1 MKKIELEIVALS
13 HSVTQTHSYA
23 VVLGEV
29 NGLRRLP
36 IVIGGFEAQA
46 IAVALERMQPSRPLT
61 HDLFANFMTTFNIEL
76 IEVIIYKLEEGIFF
90 SRLVCKNEEEIIEID
105 SRTSD
110 ALALAVRANC
120 HIYTYENILETAGL
134 YLDQSEAAPG
144 ESTEAEPEK
153 KTTVKTTSTGGNS
166 DLKDLNLEELNTLLQ
181 QVLEQ
186 EDYVRA
192 ITIRDEINSRKNK

>member
-13 HSVTQTHSYA
+13 HSITQTHSYA

-61 HDLFANFMTTFNIEL
+61 HDLMKNFMLAFNIEL
-76 IEVIIYKLEEGIFF
+76 HEIIINDLQEGIFY
-90 SRLVCKNEEEIIEID
+90 SKLVCSTEHDTVEID

-110 ALALAVRANC
+110 AVALAVRFGC
-120 HIYTYENILETAGL
+120 PIYTFDNILDSAGIL
-134 YLDQSEAAPG
+134 MEEDD
-144 ESTEAEPEK
+144 K
-153 KTTVKTTSTGGNS
+153 KKKVVVSHSDTNS
-166 DLKDLNLEELNTLLQ
+166 DDLKSLSVAELESLLKE
-181 QVLEQ
+181 VLEQ
-186 EDYVRA
+186 EDYIKA
-192 ITIRDEINSRKNK
+192 ASIRDEMKTRKRG

>member
-13 HSVTQTHSYA
+13 HSITQTHSYA

-61 HDLFANFMTTFNIEL
+61 HDLMKNFMLAFNIDLHE
-76 IEVIIYKLEEGIFF
+76 IIINDLQEGIFY
-90 SRLVCKNEEEIIEID
+90 SKLICSTDKETVEID

-110 ALALAVRANC
+110 AVALAVRFGC
-120 HIYTYENILETAGL
+120 PIYTYENILASAGML
-134 YLDQSEAAPG
+134 MEADD
-144 ESTEAEPEK
+144 K
-153 KTTVKTTSTGGNS
+153 KKKVVVSHS
-166 DLKDLNLEELNTLLQ
+166 DAGSDSLKNMSIDELETLLKE
-181 QVLEQ
+181 VLEI
-186 EDYVRA
+186 EDYIKA
-192 ITIRDEINSRKNK
+192 ASIRDEIKERNGE